1 MTWDKPK
8 KTELANISNK
18 IIFLPLLDLTDRFLL
33 GWTRQEINELLK
45 LKNINDNGIP
55 KKITRNKISSFNG
68 AVVKL
73 KNDNR
78 GLATNGF
85 PIRIPNNC

>member
-1 MTWDKPK
+1 M
-8 KTELANISNK
+8 
-18 IIFLPLLDLTDRFLL
+18 FLPCLDLTDRFLL
-33 GWTRQEINELLK
+33 GWTKQEINEFLK
-45 LKNINDNGIP
+45 LKNIKDKGIP

-73 KNDNR
+73 KKDKR
-78 GLATNGF
+78 GLATSGL